1 MTTRIYTNSNLPSE
15 LPLLAPQGLQSGV
28 ATPQDDPEPPTPPDL
43 PPATSA
49 IRSTAP
55 AALAAAV
62 CLKKT
67 AEGHFAAA

>member
-1 MTTRIYTNSNLPSE
+1 MTLRINPNSHLPSE
-15 LPLLAPQGLQSGV
+15 LPLLAPQGLQSVV
-28 ATPQDDPEPPTPPDL
+28 ATPEDDPEPPTPPDL

-62 CLKKT
+62 CLKKA
-67 AEGHFAAA
+67 AEGYFAAA

>member
-1 MTTRIYTNSNLPSE
+1 MTLRINPNSNLQSE

-28 ATPQDDPEPPTPPDL
+28 ATPEDDPEPPTPPDL

-49 IRSTAP
+49 IRSAAP

-67 AEGHFAAA
+67 ADGHSAAA